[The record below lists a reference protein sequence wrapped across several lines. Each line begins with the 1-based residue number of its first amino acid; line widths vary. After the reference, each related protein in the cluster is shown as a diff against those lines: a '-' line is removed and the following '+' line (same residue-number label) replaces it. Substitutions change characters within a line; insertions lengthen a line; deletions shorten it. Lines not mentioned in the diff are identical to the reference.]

1 MDDIDAATSPI
12 IFLILGGIAL
22 VLFFY
27 LFQSTRKKLDEAAAP
42 RRSLSYECVATPVG
56 KADAELRG
64 KFPELAK
71 IDSESG
77 VTLVRFGL
85 FNWGELALEEDQIVK
100 PVTVVFP
107 NETQVLSADLAETI
121 KTAFT
126 LPAPLK
132 IERNSVVFPRFGIAA
147 RGTLIFNIIVRG
159 NGTPDAVIGEF
170 EGGTPIRR
178 LS

>member
-12 IFLILGGIAL
+12 LFMIVGGIAL

-27 LFQSTRKKLDEAAAP
+27 LYQSTRKKLDQAAAP
-42 RRSLSYECVATPVG
+42 RRSLSYECVATPID

-77 VTLVRFGL
+77 VALVRFGL

-107 NETQVLSADLAETI
+107 DDTHLTEPSDRVLGAKVAE
-121 KTAFT
+121 
-126 LPAPLK
+126 LGLVPA
-132 IERNSVVFPRFGIAA
+132 
-147 RGTLIFNIIVRG
+147 
-159 NGTPDAVIGEF
+159 
-170 EGGTPIRR
+170 
-178 LS
+178 